1 MKTAP
6 AGMSGFQQTLEQK
19 GAELARVLR
28 KRDDIAIEKSAD
40 QMDEIQYASERY
52 LAIRSVDRDSRLLR
66 QVKAALRRIHD
77 GIFGTCTDCE
87 SAISP
92 KRLAAVPWAPRCIQ
106 CEDAADRD
114 GQEEADV
121 VSESADNAA

>member
-1 MKTAP
+1 MKTEP

-114 GQEEADV
+114 GQDQADV
-121 VSESADNAA
+121 VSESADSAA